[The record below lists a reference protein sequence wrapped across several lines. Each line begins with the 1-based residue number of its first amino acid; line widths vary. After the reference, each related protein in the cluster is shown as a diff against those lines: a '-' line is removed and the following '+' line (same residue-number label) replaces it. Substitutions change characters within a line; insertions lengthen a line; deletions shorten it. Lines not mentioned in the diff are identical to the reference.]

1 MTAEIPI
8 YDPEVLMKY
17 NLGERHETLKQD
29 ETLCVRPLYMS
40 DYGRGFLEL
49 LKELTEVGNISEE
62 QFQEQFKFMKNS
74 HGTYYCTVIID
85 TIKDR
90 VVGASTLLM
99 ERKFIRGCA
108 LRARLED
115 VVVSPNYRGKQLG
128 KCIVEILTNLGRALG
143 AYKMT
148 LDCKDS
154 MTPFYESLGYAKEP
168 GNSNTLSIRYPTT
181 SNPEPKL

>member
-1 MTAEIPI
+1 MTEEVPI
-8 YDPEVLMKY
+8 YDPELLKKF
-17 NLGERHETLKQD
+17 NLGERYETLKQD
-29 ETLCVRPLYMS
+29 ESLHVRPLYMS

-49 LKELTEVGNISEE
+49 LGELTQVGNISEK
-62 QFQEQFKFMKNS
+62 QFQEQFQMMKSS

-108 LRARLED
+108 WRARLED
-115 VVVSPNYRGKQLG
+115 VVVSPDYRGKQLG
-128 KCIVEILTNLGRALG
+128 KCIVEILTNLGKALG

-148 LDCKDS
+148 LDCNDK
-154 MTPFYESLGYAKEP
+154 MLTFYNQLGYAKEP
-168 GNSNTLSIRYPTT
+168 GNSNVLSIRFPAP
-181 SNPEPKL
+181 NPEPKL

>member
-1 MTAEIPI
+1 MSEDIPI
-8 YDPEVLMKY
+8 YDPEVLKKY

-40 DYGRGFLEL
+40 DYDRGFLEL
-49 LKELTEVGNISEE
+49 LKELTEVGNISKE
-62 QFQEQFKFMKNS
+62 QFQAQFSLMKNCPE
-74 HGTYYCTVIID
+74 TYYCTVIVD

-90 VVGASTLLM
+90 IVGASTLLM

-115 VVVSPNYRGKQLG
+115 VVVSPDYRGKQLG

-148 LDCKDS
+148 LDCKDTMS
-154 MTPFYESLGYAKEP
+154 PFYESLGYAKES
-168 GNSNTLSIRYPTT
+168 GNSNTLSIRYPSIPGT
-181 SNPEPKL
+181 KL